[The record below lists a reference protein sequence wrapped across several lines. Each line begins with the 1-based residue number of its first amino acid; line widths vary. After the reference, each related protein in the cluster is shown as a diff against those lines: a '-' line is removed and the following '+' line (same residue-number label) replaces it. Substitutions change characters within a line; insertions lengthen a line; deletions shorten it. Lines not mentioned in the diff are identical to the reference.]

1 MDPYRLKIKV
11 GEHEFEAEGPEEAV
25 QRQFE
30 AWKELI
36 ATAPRQK
43 DATPADDPNQVKNP
57 ENAGVPLSP
66 LALERIMRMD
76 DRIVSLTAPPELA
89 PEAALLILLGQR
101 QLRSNEAVT
110 GNEMMEGM
118 QQSGFRVARVD
129 RILENLAT
137 DGSVIRSGA
146 HRGTRYRLSNT
157 GFTRAQEIART
168 RLSRIA

>member
-1 MDPYRLKIKV
+1 MDAYRLKLKV
-11 GEHEFEAEGPEEAV
+11 GEHEFEAEGPPESVE
-25 QRQFE
+25 RQFQ

-43 DATPADDPNQVKNP
+43 ENTPAVSSDQEKKVDNP
-57 ENAGVPLSP
+57 EVP
-66 LALERIMRMD
+66 LALDRIMRMD
-76 DRIVSLTAPPELA
+76 ERIISLTAPPELA

-118 QQSGFRVARVD
+118 QQSGFRLARVD
-129 RILENLAT
+129 RVLENLAT

-157 GFTRAQEIART
+157 GLTRAQGIARSV
-168 RLSRIA
+168 LGRIA

>member
-1 MDPYRLKIKV
+1 MDTYKLKLKV
-11 GEHEFEAEGPEEAV
+11 GEHEFEAEGPPESVE
-25 QRQFE
+25 RQFQ

-43 DATPADDPNQVKNP
+43 ENTPAAASDQEKKIDNP
-57 ENAGVPLSP
+57 EVP
-66 LALERIMRMD
+66 LALDRIMRMD
-76 DRIVSLTAPPELA
+76 ERIVSLTAPPELA

-118 QQSGFRVARVD
+118 QQSGFRLARVD

-137 DGSVIRSGA
+137 DGSIIRSGA

-157 GFTRAQEIART
+157 GFTRAQSIARSV
-168 RLSRIA
+168 LGRIA

>member
-1 MDPYRLKIKV
+1 MEPYRLKLKV
-11 GEHEFEAEGPEEAV
+11 GEHEFEAEGSEEAV

-30 AWKELI
+30 MWKDLI

-43 DATPADDPNQVKNP
+43 DATPVNDPNQEKNL
-57 ENAGVPLSP
+57 ENTDLPR
-66 LALERIMRMD
+66 ALEKIMRAD
-76 DRIVSLTAPPELA
+76 GRIVSLTAPPELA

-118 QQSGFRVARVD
+118 QQSGFRLARVD

-137 DGSVIRSGA
+137 DGSIIRSGA
-146 HRGTRYRLSNT
+146 HRGTRYRLSNI
-157 GFTRAQEIART
+157 GFTRAQGIARSV
-168 RLSRIA
+168 LGRIA

>member
-1 MDPYRLKIKV
+1 MDIYKLKIKV
-11 GEHEFEAEGPEEAV
+11 GDHEFEAEGPPESVE
-25 QRQFE
+25 RQFE
-30 AWKELI
+30 TWKELI

-43 DATPADDPNQVKNP
+43 YTTPAIDPNEEEKP
-57 ENAGVPLSP
+57 ENGEGAQ
-66 LALERIMRMD
+66 LAFDKIMRVE

-118 QQSGFRVARVD
+118 QQSGFRLARVD
-129 RILENLAT
+129 RVLEALAS

-157 GFTRAQEIART
+157 GFTKAMGITRT
-168 RLSRIA
+168 VLARIA